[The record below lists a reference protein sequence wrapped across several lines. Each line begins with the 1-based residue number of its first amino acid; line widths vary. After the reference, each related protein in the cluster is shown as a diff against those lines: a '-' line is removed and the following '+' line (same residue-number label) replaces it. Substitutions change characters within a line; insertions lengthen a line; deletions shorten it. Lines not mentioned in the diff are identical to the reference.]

1 MSALIM
7 EKDLNFALE
16 LVRADVR
23 VKYINKGS
31 VDISHGYKEL
41 VIDKHK
47 IETCPDES
55 KLMTRFEKKITKTNV
70 LKSQKHTRQL
80 CILLLISSGYTVNSS
95 IFDNISDI
103 FIEKCWECIQYILH
117 STNDPLNAWIKST
130 MNERNPPSFS
140 ALFCPPR
147 RLPERTVMD
156 NIFSNKLSSITPIN
170 LEDDDMPST
179 IWHRDDVVMQTILN
193 HLKHQSRSS

>member
-1 MSALIM
+1 MSAPIM
-7 EKDLNFALE
+7 EKDLNLALE
-16 LVRADVR
+16 LVRGDVR

-41 VIDKHK
+41 VIDKQK

-55 KLMTRFEKKITKTNV
+55 KLMSRFEKKIIKTNV
-70 LKSQKHTRQL
+70 LKSQKYTRQL

-95 IFDNISDI
+95 IFDNVSDI

-117 STNDPLNAWIKST
+117 STNDPLNAWLKST
-130 MNERNPPSFS
+130 MSERNPPSFS

-147 RLPERTVMD
+147 RLPERVVMD
-156 NIFSNKLSSITPIN
+156 NIFSNKLKSIAQID
-170 LEDDDMPST
+170 LQQDDIPST

-193 HLKHQSRSS
+193 HLKHQSRSF